1 MSKSYSIDLRE
12 RVAGFIDKG
21 QSRRAAA
28 RHFGVSENFAIKL
41 DQRRVRSGSIAQA
54 GPPSR

>member
-21 QSRRAAA
+21 QSCRAAA
-28 RHFGVSENFAIKL
+28 RHFSVSESFAIKL
-41 DQRRVRSGSIAQA
+41 DEEAPGSYSCHTIRRI
-54 GPPSR
+54 

>member
-28 RHFGVSENFAIKL
+28 RHFGVSESFAIKL
-41 DQRRVRSGSIAQA
+41 DWSTPTGW
-54 GPPSR
+54 SRANLSS

>member
-28 RHFGVSENFAIKL
+28 RHFGVSESFAIKL
-41 DQRRVRSGSIAQA
+41 DQRKRPVTEGLRSASVG
-54 GPPSR
+54 